1 MAKACG
7 ALTKSGSPCK
17 RAPLEGKARCKLHG
31 GASTGPKNPAR
42 PIGNQ
47 NAAKHGIY
55 STALLPGEDECAGD
69 LRSSI
74 GAVEDEL
81 FITRLRLRRALK
93 AEADAIQSNNFLVID
108 SEVQRGGDGKAYAAA
123 ETHLKRV
130 DYTAIIDRLTA
141 RIESLEKTRADLMKT
156 NGGEPPAPI
165 GRIEIEVVSA
175 KHKNDDDGAAG

>member
-1 MAKACG
+1 MARCG
-7 ALTKSGSPCK
+7 AKTRSGTPCQSQ
-17 RAPLEGKARCKLHG
+17 AMENGRCRMHG
-31 GASTGPKNPAR
+31 GTSTGA
-42 PIGNQ
+42 PIGNK

-69 LRSSI
+69 LRNSI

-93 AEADAIQSNNFLVID
+93 AEADAIQTNNFLVID
-108 SEVQRGGDGKAYAAA
+108 SEVQRDGDGKAYAAA

-141 RIESLEKTRADLMKT
+141 RIESLEKTRAELQKSNPPGD
-156 NGGEPPAPI
+156 EPVT
-165 GRIEIEVVSA
+165 RIEIEVVAPKEVKS
-175 KHKNDDDGAAG
+175 

>member
-1 MAKACG
+1 M
-7 ALTKSGSPCK
+7 
-17 RAPLEGKARCKLHG
+17 HG
-31 GASTGPKNPAR
+31 GLSTGA
-42 PIGNQ
+42 PIGNK

-108 SEVQRGGDGKAYAAA
+108 SEVQRDGDGKAYAAA

-141 RIESLEKTRADLMKT
+141 RIESLEKTRAELQKNNPPGD
-156 NGGEPPAPI
+156 EPVT
-165 GRIEIEVVSA
+165 RIEIEVVA
-175 KHKNDDDGAAG
+175 PKGATS

>member
-7 ALTKSGSPCK
+7 AKTRSGEPCK
-17 RAPLEGKARCKLHG
+17 RAPLEGKRRCKLHG
-31 GASTGPKNPAR
+31 GASTGPSKGSR
-42 PIGNQ
+42 

-55 STALLPGEDECAGD
+55 SAALLPGEAKFAGD

-74 GAVEDEL
+74 GTVEDEL
-81 FITRLRLRRALK
+81 FITKMRLRRALA
-93 AEADAIQSNNFLVID
+93 AEAKSIQTNDYLVID
-108 SEVQRGGDGKAYAAA
+108 SEVQRDGDGKSYAAA

-141 RIESLEKTRADLMKT
+141 RIESLEKTRADLLKT

>member
-1 MAKACG
+1 MARCG
-7 ALTKSGSPCK
+7 AKTRSGTPCQSQ
-17 RAPLEGKARCKLHG
+17 AMENGRCRMHG
-31 GASTGPKNPAR
+31 GTSTGA
-42 PIGNQ
+42 PIGNK

-69 LRSSI
+69 LRNSI

-108 SEVQRGGDGKAYAAA
+108 SEVQRDGDGKAYAAA

-141 RIESLEKTRADLMKT
+141 RIESLEKTRAELQKSNPPGD
-156 NGGEPPAPI
+156 EPVT
-165 GRIEIEVVSA
+165 RIEIEVVAPKEVKS
-175 KHKNDDDGAAG
+175 

>member
-1 MAKACG
+1 MARCG
-7 ALTKSGSPCK
+7 AKTRSGTPCQSQ
-17 RAPLEGKARCKLHG
+17 AMENGRCRMHG
-31 GASTGPKNPAR
+31 GTSTGA
-42 PIGNQ
+42 PIGNK

-69 LRSSI
+69 LRNSI

-108 SEVQRGGDGKAYAAA
+108 SEVQRDGDGKAYAAA

-141 RIESLEKTRADLMKT
+141 RIESLEKTRAELQKNNPPGD
-156 NGGEPPAPI
+156 EPVT
-165 GRIEIEVVSA
+165 RIEIEVVAPKEVKS
-175 KHKNDDDGAAG
+175 